1 MVESEAPAPGAF
13 ATVICR
19 SQGARERSMSDPPRW
34 HHEAWIPLIAGLYWL
49 WSAPAHGVPGFLFSV
64 LPGSLLLGSGLA
76 MLLMPGDLR
85 ISQFAALGG
94 GLGAL
99 LALPAFI
106 VMGLFHGFALAALS
120 AAAFVAAGTYT
131 LRLEPGR
138 REVAPPRFGPRL
150 AAEVAGD
157 ELILSVNTFSAMV
170 KRDDDFE
177 RIRREIE
184 QAGELYESM
193 GWLEKP
199 VGYHVFP
206 PGLEDPAILSDTTF
220 GTAYEHLSFESGY
233 EPKEDEP
240 GRGRWLSRTANRTAH
255 AWVMRHRDGPRPW
268 LVCIHGYQMGRPP
281 LDFAAF
287 RPDWLHRRLGLNL
300 LLPVLP
306 LHGPRAIGWCSG
318 DGFLGADILDTVHA
332 EAQAV
337 WDIRRMLDWTRAE
350 GATRV
355 GMYGLSLGG
364 YNAALLASLNE
375 GLDCVIAGIP
385 ASDFARLFFRHR
397 PTFEVRRAMLRGIDE
412 QRVSEVL
419 RVVSPLPLAPR
430 LPRERRFL
438 FGATMDR
445 IVPVDQ
451 VLDLWHHWE
460 RPRIEWYPGAHST
473 FSAHHGVRALVEEGL
488 RAGGLV
494 D

>member
-1 MVESEAPAPGAF
+1 V
-13 ATVICR
+13 
-19 SQGARERSMSDPPRW
+19 SDPPRW

-49 WSAPAHGVPGFLFSV
+49 WSAPGHGVPGFLFSI

-99 LALPAFI
+99 FALPAF
-106 VMGLFHGFALAALS
+106 VVVGLFHGFALAVLS
-120 AAAFVAAGTYT
+120 AAAFAAAGTYT
-131 LRLEPGR
+131 LRLEPRR
-138 REVAPPRFGPRL
+138 REVALPPPGLRL
-150 AAEVAGD
+150 AAEVASD
-157 ELILSVNTFSAMV
+157 ELILAVNTFTAMV
-170 KRDDDFE
+170 RRDSDFE

-184 QAGELYESM
+184 QASALYETM

-206 PGLEDPAILSDTTF
+206 PGLESPAILSGVTRGAT
-220 GTAYEHLSFESGY
+220 YEHLSFESGY
-233 EPKEDEP
+233 EPNESEP
-240 GRGRWLSRTANRTAH
+240 GRGRWLDRTANRTAH

-268 LVCIHGYQMGRPP
+268 LVCIHGYQMGRP
-281 LDFAAF
+281 LYDFAAF
-287 RPDWLHRRLGLNL
+287 SPDWLHRRLGLNL

-306 LHGPRAIGWCSG
+306 LHGPRTIGWRSG

-332 EAQAV
+332 EAQAI
-337 WDIRRMLDWTRAE
+337 WDIRRLLGWTRSQ
-350 GATRV
+350 GATGV
-355 GMYGLSLGG
+355 GVYGLSLGG
-364 YNAALLASLNE
+364 YNAALLASLDE

-397 PTFEVRRAMLRGIDE
+397 PTFEVRRAALRGIDE
-412 QRVSEVL
+412 DRVSEVL
-419 RVVSPLPLAPR
+419 RVVSPLALTPR

-438 FGATMDR
+438 FAAAVDR
-445 IVPVDQ
+445 IVPADQ
-451 VLDLWHHWE
+451 MLDLWRHWE
-460 RPRIEWYPGAHST
+460 RPRIEWYPGAHVT
-473 FSAHHGVRALVEEGL
+473 FGAHAGVRALVEEGL
-488 RAGGLV
+488 RAGSLV

>member
-1 MVESEAPAPGAF
+1 
-13 ATVICR
+13 
-19 SQGARERSMSDPPRW
+19 MSDPPRW

-49 WSAPAHGVPGFLFSV
+49 WSAPGHGIPGFLFSV

-76 MLLMPGDLR
+76 MLLMPGDLH

-99 LALPAFI
+99 LALPAF
-106 VMGLFHGFALAALS
+106 VVVGLFHGLALAALS

-131 LRLEPGR
+131 VRLEPRR
-138 REVAPPRFGPRL
+138 REVAPPPPGLRL

-157 ELILSVNTFSAMV
+157 ELILSVNTFTAMV
-170 KRDDDFE
+170 RRDGDFE

-184 QAGELYESM
+184 RAGELYESM

-199 VGYHVFP
+199 IGYHVFP
-206 PGLEDPAILSDTTF
+206 PGLESPAIFSDVTR
-220 GTAYEHLSFESGY
+220 GAAYERLSFESGY
-233 EPKEDEP
+233 EPNEGEP
-240 GRGRWLSRTANRTAH
+240 GRERWLDRTANRTAH

-268 LVCIHGYQMGRPP
+268 LVCIHGYQMGRPL

-287 RPDWLHRRLGLNL
+287 RPDWLHHRLGLNL

-306 LHGPRAIGWCSG
+306 LHGPRTIGWRSG

-332 EAQAV
+332 EAQAI
-337 WDIRRMLDWTRAE
+337 WDIRRMLGWAGAE
-350 GATRV
+350 GATGV
-355 GMYGLSLGG
+355 GVYGLSLGG
-364 YNAALLASLNE
+364 YNAALLASLTE

-397 PTFEVRRAMLRGIDE
+397 PTLEVRRAALRGIDE
-412 QRVSEVL
+412 ERVSEVL
-419 RVVSPLPLAPR
+419 RVVSPLALAPR

-438 FGATMDR
+438 FAAAADR
-445 IVPVDQ
+445 IVPADQ
-451 VLDLWHHWE
+451 VLDLWRHWE
-460 RPRIEWYPGAHST
+460 RPRIEWYPGAHLT
-473 FSAHHGVRALVEEGL
+473 FGVHAGVRALVEEGL
-488 RAGGLV
+488 RAGSLA